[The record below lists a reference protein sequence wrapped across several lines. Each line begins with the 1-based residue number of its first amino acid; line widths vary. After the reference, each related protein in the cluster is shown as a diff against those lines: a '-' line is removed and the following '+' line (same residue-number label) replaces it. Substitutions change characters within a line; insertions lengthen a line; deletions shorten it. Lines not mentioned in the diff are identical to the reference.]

1 MAVFAYYSVKTGLLG
16 VILLKKIKVVFM
28 VQQLVCGGAEQALYD
43 LISLLDKTKF
53 DVSVLA
59 LVGGGVWEDKFRAA
73 GIPVTN
79 IFYRRPQS
87 GSPMVFMKHQLRKM
101 RIHSVMWKDSRKLLK
116 MFVPQ
121 ETDIVVAYSMWGDE
135 NAALAYDTKH
145 VRFIHGNVA
154 NNPDFRKIIED
165 NLKFMREY
173 QRIICVSQES
183 YHAFRQF
190 TGLKDTVRMY
200 YNPLNSE
207 TVRQLARQT
216 VELPSDVPVICAV
229 GRLAPE
235 KGYDRLIRIHKDI
248 LQQGTAHR
256 LVLVGDGPEK
266 EKLMRTVRETGTEES
281 VIFAGYQSNPYP
293 YMKNSRFL
301 VSSSFTEGLPVIA
314 MEALSLGIPIVS
326 AVPSIGEIFGNECC
340 GIITENDNESLKEG
354 IRKMLLDEA
363 FYAEARQGAC
373 SRSTFFDGRRMVKE
387 IEDMFTELMEG

>member
-1 MAVFAYYSVKTGLLG
+1 M
-16 VILLKKIKVVFM
+16 ILLKKVKVVFM

-53 DVSVLA
+53 DASVLA
-59 LVGGGVWEDKFRAA
+59 LVGGGVWEEKFRAA

-87 GSPMVFMKHQLRKM
+87 RSPMVFMKHQLRKM
-101 RIHSVMWKDSRKLLK
+101 RIYRVIRKDSRKLLK
-116 MFVPQ
+116 MFIP
-121 ETDIVVAYSMWGDE
+121 EGTDIAVAYSMWGDE

-145 VRFIHGNVA
+145 VRFVHGNVA

-190 TGLKDTVRMY
+190 TGLKDTVRMH

-248 LQQGTAHR
+248 LQQGAAHR

-266 EKLMRTVRETGTEES
+266 EKLMRTVQETGTEES

-340 GIITENDNESLKEG
+340 GIITENDDESLKEG

-363 FYAEARQGAC
+363 FYAEAKQGAC